1 MFFSILIVTLVA
13 LAALASADRR
23 PLGAAYRPVVRVAA
37 VLTVAGA
44 TATAFGSGQ
53 SAVFSWG
60 LFATTLVAG
69 TYVAFR
75 GLGDRAERQQP

>member
-13 LAALASADRR
+13 LAALTSAARR
-23 PLGAAYRPVVRVAA
+23 PQWAGYRPVIRVAA

-44 TATAFGSGQ
+44 TAIAFRSGQ

-75 GLGDRAERQQP
+75 GLGGRAERQQP